1 MTNREAILRLSIDSA
16 DPLAI
21 ASLHDNNVEIIRAA
35 MTRYLGIAQVADNAE
50 RVLVQR
56 MANHARSYQQQ
67 ENADEWLAKCATT
80 ECDRLR
86 NEAIH
91 DKANRD

>member
-1 MTNREAILRLSIDSA
+1 MTNREAILRLSVDSA
-16 DPLAI
+16 DRLAI
-21 ASLHDNNVEIIRAA
+21 ASLHDNNAEIIRAA
-35 MTRYLGIAQVADNAE
+35 LTRYLGSGQVADNTE
-50 RVLVQR
+50 LVLVQR
-56 MANHARSYQQQ
+56 MANHARSYQHQ
-67 ENADEWLAKCATT
+67 ENADEWLVKCATT